1 MCFAKTTYKWTEEDA
16 TEYVRG
22 YTHDAKQQWIRQE
35 DYDRLVKRLLSDTG
49 WTAKRVKA
57 WMAGSRFKA
66 CKSNPVLGTK
76 RAREEAKLI
85 EQGGSEGHRVEALQ
99 AVRAALTDRVAKS
112 AEMVVTAAMVQ
123 ELEDNRRAVCGKDRR
138 TVTAAILIA
147 AAEMGMRVEVFDGG
161 ARGRA
166 GDRVAEAHQW
176 AVEAGWVQKAAATAT
191 LAQWRDLAI
200 RRGPGAQ
207 TIMIEMGVGW
217 EGATEGFKKVF
228 DRVVGIDNRRHRIG
242 DKGWTQPD
250 FLREFQ
256 DANEWEGGMVLGM
269 ASRARARKGDRLSSF
284 GSIDCT
290 EESLAQALNYGKAH
304 GKGYY
309 AGKPRS
315 VWAQGGLDA
324 VIRGVREARAQDPFH
339 QFALENPAYSALRK
353 DGQMIKYFGEGIV
366 VQGCAYGG
374 RLTGKGYR
382 FWMSPETLEVFLE
395 RQILPKAKA
404 SKCKECKAGRKHRQ
418 AACPQKGDDRERE
431 SIAGETK
438 KATKNR
444 IPVLLAEMIGGCMIE
459 GRRRAESR
467 AHGKRKR
474 S

>member
-1 MCFAKTTYKWTEEDA
+1 MCFTKTTYRWTEEDV

-99 AVRAALTDRVAKS
+99 AVRVALTDRVAES

-123 ELEDNRRAVCGKDRR
+123 ELEDNRRTVCGKDRR

-191 LAQWRDLAI
+191 LARWRDLAI
-200 RRGPGAQ
+200 RRGPEAQ

-217 EGATEGFKKVF
+217 EGATEGFRKVF

-256 DANEWEGGMVLGM
+256 EANEWEGGMVLGM

-324 VIRGVREARAQDPFH
+324 VIRGVREAKDQDPFH
-339 QFALENPAYSALRK
+339 QFALENPAYSALRL
-353 DGQMIKYFGEGIV
+353 DGQMIKFFGEGIV

-395 RQILPKAKA
+395 RQILPKDKA
-404 SKCKECKAGRKHRQ
+404 SMCEECKANRKHRQ

-431 SIAGETK
+431 SIPGETK

-444 IPVLLAEMIGGCMIE
+444 VPRRLAALIGKCMIE
-459 GRRRAESR
+459 GRRRKESR
-467 AHGKRKR
+467 AHGKGKR

>member
-1 MCFAKTTYKWTEEDA
+1 M
-16 TEYVRG
+16 
-22 YTHDAKQQWIRQE
+22 
-35 DYDRLVKRLLSDTG
+35 
-49 WTAKRVKA
+49 
-57 WMAGSRFKA
+57 
-66 CKSNPVLGTK
+66 
-76 RAREEAKLI
+76 
-85 EQGGSEGHRVEALQ
+85 
-99 AVRAALTDRVAKS
+99 
-112 AEMVVTAAMVQ
+112 
-123 ELEDNRRAVCGKDRR
+123 
-138 TVTAAILIA
+138 
-147 AAEMGMRVEVFDGG
+147 EV
-161 ARGRA
+161 
-166 GDRVAEAHQW
+166 H
-176 AVEAGWVQKAAATAT
+176 
-191 LAQWRDLAI
+191 
-200 RRGPGAQ
+200 
-207 TIMIEMGVGW
+207 
-217 EGATEGFKKVF
+217 
-228 DRVVGIDNRRHRIG
+228 DRVVGIDNMRHRIG

-256 DANEWEGGMVLGM
+256 EADEWEGGMVLGM

-290 EESLAQALNYGKAH
+290 EESLAQALNHGKAH

-324 VIRGVREARAQDPFH
+324 VIRGVREAKDQDPFH
-339 QFALENPAYSALRK
+339 QFALENPAYSALRL
-353 DGQMIKYFGEGIV
+353 DGQMIKFFGEGIV

-431 SIAGETK
+431 SITGETK

-459 GRRRAESR
+459 GRRRKESR